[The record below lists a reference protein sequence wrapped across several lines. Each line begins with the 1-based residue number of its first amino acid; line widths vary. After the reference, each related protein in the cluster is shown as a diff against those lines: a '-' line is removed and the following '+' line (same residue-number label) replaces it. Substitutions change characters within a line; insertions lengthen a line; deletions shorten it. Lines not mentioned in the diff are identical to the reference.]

1 MQSTLI
7 DYAEVR
13 GLTARALDL
22 TRQALLVLDQAGAP
36 SDIGAHLDH
45 AAVRLEGI
53 LGGLEAVS

>member
-1 MQSTLI
+1 MMQSSLV
-7 DYAEVR
+7 DYAEIR
-13 GLTARALDL
+13 GLIARALDL

-53 LGGLEAVS
+53 LGS